1 MNKKRAMS
9 SEEASYVKI
18 KGHKDARD
26 FASLLGI
33 GKEYTSEPQ
42 AKKDVIDS
50 EGNTFFVKSGE
61 KKMANFSLWKNKI

>member
-1 MNKKRAMS
+1 MNMNKKRAMS

-42 AKKDVIDS
+42 TKKDVIDS
-50 EGNTFFVKSGE
+50 EGCR
-61 KKMANFSLWKNKI
+61 